1 MGNLGTGIQGAMY
14 DCWTH
19 LHRYTLVQSITQ
31 NASPVGLTAD
41 DQGNIY
47 VPDNLGNRLLKVSN
61 GFTTTSSGYT
71 VLNTSQAVNG
81 PNSLSFTNGY
91 LLGVNS
97 MDGNIFQVACEWS
110 LSPFQTEYE
119 FYAFKTLKSAAWL
132 QARYSRIQACCAS
145 AVDSGRNGGI
155 TILTQV
161 VPNSQGTNGGGVNF
175 NAIYSVDSSAGAAVN
190 SIWFQNG
197 EHGSS
202 WMCEPR
208 LTVLLLLEP

>member
-1 MGNLGTGIQGAMY
+1 MYALSSVLGGFASTSTTGRKLLQAPAPAPSTTANAFVVRWSFATPTKGST
-14 DCWTH
+14 WSLGSPTF
-19 LHRYTLVQSITQ
+19 LVQNITTGGVGGVQ
-31 NASPVGLTAD
+31 GGTVGPGGLTAD

-97 MDGNIFQVACEWS
+97 MDGNIFQVA
-110 LSPFQTEYE
+110 L
-119 FYAFKTLKSAAWL
+119 
-132 QARYSRIQACCAS
+132 
-145 AVDSGRNGGI
+145 DSGRNGGI

-190 SIWFQNG
+190 SIWFQNDNNSTLNTI
-197 EHGSS
+197 SS
-202 WMCEPR
+202 I
-208 LTVLLLLEP
+208 TG